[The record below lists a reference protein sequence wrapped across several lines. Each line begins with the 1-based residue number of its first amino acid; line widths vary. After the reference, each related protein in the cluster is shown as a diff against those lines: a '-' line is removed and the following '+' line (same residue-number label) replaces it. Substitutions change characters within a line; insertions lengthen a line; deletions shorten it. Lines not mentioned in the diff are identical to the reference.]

1 MTRLTL
7 LSTVVLA
14 SSLSLG
20 AAQQAIDTEP
30 TEVRFV
36 HASPNAQIEE
46 LVVLDTAQDP
56 AVEMLVIDEFSYRTV
71 TPFESIAEGTY
82 ELRVRLTEVDGE
94 APREHTLPQT
104 LSVVDG
110 TSVTVAIIGLVAP
123 EIFEEP
129 EEGFLAWLQDLFTAD
144 PEDPALR
151 ALILD
156 GTLETPVPGDEADL
170 RIVHAAPGTERVDLV
185 LAHAN
190 DTVAVLE
197 SAGYAEAS
205 GYVTFRPEAG
215 TVNIHIAGSDV
226 SVAEVPDE
234 DLQPGARY
242 TIMLTGT
249 PIEDVPLEV
258 LLLLDGG

>member
-7 LSTVVLA
+7 LLTVALV

-20 AAQQAIDTEP
+20 AAQEAIDTDP

-36 HASPNAQIEE
+36 HASPNAEIEQ
-46 LVVLDTAQDP
+46 LVVLDAAQDP
-56 AVEMLVIDEFSYRTV
+56 AIEMLVIDELSYHSE
-71 TPFESIAEGTY
+71 TPFKSIAEGTY
-82 ELRVRLTEVDGE
+82 ELLVRLTDVDGE
-94 APREHTLPQT
+94 PAREHTLPET
-104 LSVVDG
+104 LSVVEG
-110 TSVTVAIIGLVAP
+110 TSTTVAIIGLVAP

-129 EEGFLAWLQDLFTAD
+129 ADGFLAWLQDLFTAD
-144 PEDPALR
+144 PEDPGLR

-156 GTLETPVPGDEADL
+156 GTLETPVPGNEADL
-170 RIVHAAPGTERVDLV
+170 RIAHAAPGIEPLELV
-185 LAHAN
+185 LDHAN

-197 SAGYAEAS
+197 SAAYAEAS
-205 GYVTFRPEAG
+205 GYITIRPEAG
-215 TVNIHIAGSDV
+215 TVQIHVAGSGV

-249 PIEDVPLEV
+249 PIEDVPLAV